1 MSLDD
6 KIKKYNTFSKDK
18 NIAEA
23 IKSGEEKNKESES
36 NEASNKS
43 SNNFGFGGLNNKA
56 KKKDVKK
63 GYQFTLHKKT
73 RKILS
78 QQAKKR
84 GYSSSSA
91 LLEDM
96 ILALENE

>member
-1 MSLDD
+1 MSLND
-6 KIKKYNTFSKDK
+6 KIKKYNTFSKD
-18 NIAEA
+18 NDIAEA
-23 IKSGEEKNKESES
+23 IKSGEEQNK
-36 NEASNKS
+36 EASNKS
-43 SNNFGFGGLNNKA
+43 SNNFGFDGLNNKA

-96 ILALENE
+96 ILALEEEN

>member
-1 MSLDD
+1 MSFDGKLE
-6 KIKKYNTFSKDK
+6 KHRTFSSDSK
-18 NIAEA
+18 IAEA
-23 IKSGEEKNKESES
+23 INSGEEKNKNSEQ
-36 NEASNKS
+36 ATD
-43 SNNFGFGGLNNKA
+43 FGFRGLNNKA
-56 KKKDVKK
+56 KKKDLKK

-78 QQAKKR
+78 QQARKR